1 MCDIVGMGGRERCD
15 SMPSRART
23 SSEGNPPLTVNH
35 PMRTHL
41 APHRPQS
48 FYGREI
54 SHSPPAGSPVSP
66 ASVAC
71 SGSSG
76 SSLSIDEQDAWPDY
90 TDTAIGRYGLSLTPD
105 EPIAEENCDE
115 GTDNP
120 YVPVSPTSGSPITC
134 GYVPMA
140 PLSSDDGY
148 VDMSPRGRHTDMSPA
163 ASSCSITSGT
173 PSTDMRFSEYH
184 LEKVSS
190 YFTPS
195 EEDDTSSA
203 ERPLRAYSVGSR
215 PEAMKAKSKLEAML
229 GNHENS
235 RVRAFSV
242 GSRVKGIHNRV
253 LPPHGHPPSTGAKSS
268 SAPLL
273 SGPHGHSGSHSSME
287 RMDDLMEM
295 DFSKPVQQQNS
306 GYVDMSPRN
315 RSVPPP
321 GYVEMKP
328 GVSDYTPTTPELPYM
343 DMRPA
348 ASPVGPAPSSSSHLE
363 PTKEQHPY
371 VDMRPAPA
379 TSPLKPSSVPLP
391 GSSVSSRDSGYM
403 DMRPSTSPHKPS
415 SIPKYSPYYVE
426 MSGSS
431 KLGTSPKNN
440 KAASP
445 IQEEYMDMDFKSTR
459 NTRTDRTLSGAARTQ
474 PVDLPHPK
482 KASDGYMDMSW
493 SRHQRKS
500 SLESAK
506 VNTNN
511 NDDYMVM
518 SSGSS
523 RKKERR
529 GSKKEKNRSQPITI
543 QSTAPTKVVS
553 AQSPVNSFTSF
564 LQNTTSARKSS
575 TGTPPKHPPNYL
587 PLNSISY
594 SPGNSPFS
602 SLRRQRKNSSRR
614 ESKDSS
620 GLVTPTSESSTIFP
634 FSPGSPIKHFTQVKT
649 PDSVSTRKCAVD
661 ASSGTVKLSDSTSN
675 PPQSGSDY
683 ARMSFDFSNKVSSDY
698 TDMNFEN
705 ARSSNEAQPD
715 KTIRSNEN
723 DFDHVNYWP
732 SGTKQRNISDS
743 SDGYGEYA
751 VMRPVSVV
759 PTPVSSSSTSVR
771 KISAPFLGSNNTIT
785 KQLSSLT
792 VNNAKPCVF
801 KPIVEPK
808 EDNRIRAVSPRP
820 GDVAPH
826 RSFENLRSD
835 QESSTAAAEATSRSE
850 CADRNYET
858 LRGGNYVSPVAR
870 IPRPDSVNSDK
881 ISRPNSRP
889 GSVSS
894 DRSASRPSSVSSEVT
909 KGSLSRPSSVSSE
922 LGSTSST
929 IVGGSRPGSV
939 NADVIARPSSVTS
952 EGRELH
958 YASLDLAPADEDGT
972 RSPRN
977 VRMPEMARSPTPN
990 SASSGEPTFTY
1001 AEIDFIKSEGLKH
1014 NNVSAAATA
1023 VAVAAAVNNNNNN
1036 MKVKH

>member
-1 MCDIVGMGGRERCD
+1 MI
-15 SMPSRART
+15 
-23 SSEGNPPLTVNH
+23 
-35 PMRTHL
+35 
-41 APHRPQS
+41 
-48 FYGREI
+48 
-54 SHSPPAGSPVSP
+54 
-66 ASVAC
+66 
-71 SGSSG
+71 
-76 SSLSIDEQDAWPDY
+76 
-90 TDTAIGRYGLSLTPD
+90 
-105 EPIAEENCDE
+105 
-115 GTDNP
+115 
-120 YVPVSPTSGSPITC
+120 
-134 GYVPMA
+134 
-140 PLSSDDGY
+140 
-148 VDMSPRGRHTDMSPA
+148 
-163 ASSCSITSGT
+163 
-173 PSTDMRFSEYH
+173 
-184 LEKVSS
+184 
-190 YFTPS
+190 
-195 EEDDTSSA
+195 
-203 ERPLRAYSVGSR
+203 
-215 PEAMKAKSKLEAML
+215 
-229 GNHENS
+229 
-235 RVRAFSV
+235 
-242 GSRVKGIHNRV
+242 
-253 LPPHGHPPSTGAKSS
+253 
-268 SAPLL
+268 
-273 SGPHGHSGSHSSME
+273 
-287 RMDDLMEM
+287 DLMEM

-614 ESKDSS
+614 DSKDSS

-661 ASSGTVKLSDSTSN
+661 ASSGTVKLSDSASK
-675 PPQSGSDY
+675 PSQSGSDY

-715 KTIRSNEN
+715 KTKRSNES

-732 SGTKQRNISDS
+732 TGTKQRNISDS

-792 VNNAKPCVF
+792 VNNVKPCVF

-808 EDNRIRAVSPRP
+808 EDNRLGAVSPRP

-835 QESSTAAAEATSRSE
+835 QESSSGAAEATSRSE

-977 VRMPEMARSPTPN
+977 VRMPETARSPTPN
-990 SASSGEPTFTY
+990 SASGGEPTFTY

-1014 NNVSAAATA
+1014 SNVSAAATA